1 MSNQSESLHLQPAEA
16 KATDA
21 KATDAEATAGQ
32 TPAADSG
39 FELEIA
45 GHLVEALNLEV
56 APAEIDPEERLYDGS
71 LGLDSIDILEIALT
85 ISKKYGLQLRADDEN
100 NHEIFA
106 TLRTLAAHVQ
116 ANRQA

>member
-1 MSNQSESLHLQPAEA
+1 MSNQSESLHLQPA
-16 KATDA
+16 D
-21 KATDAEATAGQ
+21 G
-32 TPAADSG
+32 PSG
-39 FELEIA
+39 DTSSEFELEIA

-100 NHEIFA
+100 NHQIFA

-116 ANRQA
+116 ANRQT

>member
-16 KATDA
+16 QAT
-21 KATDAEATAGQ
+21 EGQ
-32 TPAADSG
+32 APAADSA